1 MSTPVTMRAKVER
14 YLAYRR
20 QCGFLLRIEGEQL
33 LRFARFA
40 EQADHHGPLT
50 LDLATRWAT
59 ASHQRSSLTAARRV
73 EVLRGFARYCQQFEP
88 DAEVPPP
95 RLFGRAHRRLTPHIY
110 TDAELQALLAA
121 TATLHSPDGLRGPC
135 LRALF
140 GLIAAT
146 GLRLSEA
153 TGLARADV
161 DLERGILL
169 IRRAKFG
176 KSRWVPMHA
185 TTTSALQDYVRI
197 RDCNPRS
204 ARSNAFF
211 VGDYGRAA
219 RTAHAEYAFRQLRAM
234 LHWSARGGHPAPRIQ
249 DLRHTF
255 VCRTLQRWYENSVD
269 IDCNILALSTYVGH
283 AKVTDTYWY
292 VTATPELMAIA
303 AHRFEHFADGERP

>member
-1 MSTPVTMRAKVER
+1 MSTPLTMLAKVER

-20 QCGFLLRIEGEQL
+20 RCGFLLRIEGAQL

-50 LDLATRWAT
+50 LDLAIRWAT
-59 ASHQRSSLTAARRV
+59 ASHQSNPMTAARRI
-73 EVLRGFARYCQQFEP
+73 EVLRGFAHHCQQFES
-88 DAEVPPP
+88 DVEVPPL
-95 RLFGRAHRRLTPHIY
+95 RLFGPTRRRLTPHIY
-110 TDAELQALLAA
+110 TDAEVRALLAA
-121 TATLHSPDGLRGPC
+121 TALLHSLDGMRGPC

-185 TTTSALQDYVRI
+185 STTRALQDYVRI
-197 RDCNPRS
+197 RDRNPRC
-204 ARSNAFF
+204 ARSDAFF
-211 VGDYGRAA
+211 VGDYGRAV
-219 RTAHAEYAFRQLRAM
+219 RTAHVEYAFRQLRAM
-234 LHWSARGGHPAPRIQ
+234 LHWSARGGHPAPRVQ

-255 VCRTLQRWYENSVD
+255 VCRTLQRWYEDGVD

-303 AHRFEHFADGERP
+303 ACRFEHFAEGEQP